1 MFLYWAIFL
10 TVMGVLIVGIGGT
23 TTFKGL
29 FIRLLIIIGC
39 VQTMLNPP
47 SIMKRYINGETDF
60 HDMVKETKDLVTLKN
75 MRNKKEVKFM
85 KGYLTTEGRMEREAE
100 KQRMETAESKK
111 QEAIN
116 QQRKIESHKVK
127 TKILDGYLLWDL
139 IKNKFKK

>member
-1 MFLYWAIFL
+1 
-10 TVMGVLIVGIGGT
+10 
-23 TTFKGL
+23 
-29 FIRLLIIIGC
+29 
-39 VQTMLNPP
+39 
-47 SIMKRYINGETDF
+47 
-60 HDMVKETKDLVTLKN
+60 MVKETKDLVTLKN